1 MGIVDAV
8 ARSLARCRANVSRVT
23 VAGLALS
30 AAAGCSS
37 QVLEPA
43 PALVPTNPQYFYDGV
58 GVSVSEGSTGQDV
71 GGFGEV
77 WWFVNPQA
85 VVTVG
90 NGNPSTERVV
100 VTARVAAPCTHE
112 ATVRL
117 EAPEETLEVTVDQAG
132 ETVRFV
138 ADVPPQGTV
147 QVPVAIDAEPC
158 HPPADARTLYA
169 GLYDL
174 EARIR

>member
-1 MGIVDAV
+1 M
-8 ARSLARCRANVSRVT
+8 ARSSARCRATVSRVT

-30 AAAGCSS
+30 AAAAGCSS

-43 PALVPTNPQYFYDGV
+43 PALVGDHPQYFYEGA
-58 GVSVSEGSTGQDV
+58 GVSVSEGSTGKDV

-77 WWFVNPQA
+77 WWFVSRQA
-85 VVTVG
+85 VVAVA
-90 NGNPSTERVV
+90 NGNRSAERVV
-100 VTARVAAPCTHE
+100 VTARVASPCAHE

-138 ADVPPQGTV
+138 ADVPPQGAV
-147 QVPVAIDAEPC
+147 QVPVAVDAEPC
-158 HPPADARTLYA
+158 RPPADTRTLYA